1 MDKDL
6 IITSILCV
14 FIFILGLIIGVV
26 YYNNKPQIPVI
37 IEKEIIPNEYLGEFE
52 ITFYTHTGNRTST
65 GVYPQINRTIATDP
79 KVIPYGTIIFVEGY
93 GAFIAEDT
101 GAVIKNNR
109 LDIFVATKA
118 EAIQKGRVKAKVYKI
133 TRR

>member
-14 FIFILGLIIGVV
+14 FIFILGLIIGII
-26 YYNNKPQIPVI
+26 YYNSKPQIPVV
-37 IEKEIIPNEYLGEFE
+37 IEKEIIPNEYLGEFD